1 MFASSLFSRLIG
13 QALPRAQAAQ
23 ERLPKLQALPILSS
37 DALSSVAYA
46 TEASLGVLILA
57 GSSALKQSLPITLAI
72 IALIVIV
79 VLSYRQ
85 AISAYPNG
93 GGSYVVA
100 RENLGRNVSLVAA
113 AALLIDY
120 TLTAAVSLMA
130 GTQALSSLLPSLLP
144 HELSLSLLL
153 LALVGW
159 ANLRGLREAGRIFAI
174 PTYVFVVMILLLT
187 LVGVTDL
194 SFQHGWT
201 PEPPPLEAAL
211 QPLGLFLILRA
222 FSSGCSAM
230 TGIEAIST
238 GVQVFREPAARNAR
252 VTLLVMGGLLA
263 AMLLAVTGLGFMYG
277 IAPDSQVTV
286 LAQIG
291 IRVFGSGS
299 FLFWLLQLSTLL
311 ILVLAAN
318 TAFAGFPLLAAM
330 LAEDRCLPPQMRWLG
345 DRLVYQN
352 GIGVLLAVSALII
365 WICHGDTTVAVNLY
379 ALGVFTAFT
388 LSQLGLVLH
397 WFRLRG
403 PGWQGRMALNALGAL
418 STFVVLLVIIVSKFT
433 EGAWTVVIA
442 LPLVVWGLAMIR
454 RRYREVQLSLA
465 PDPRMEPLFLEV
477 TDHSP
482 QHHAIVWIAGLNQ
495 PSFEAVRYACSIA
508 DQVTALMVI
517 VDQDDAGQ
525 ISQDWDRL
533 VGDNTGALEFKLLE
547 SPFSSLVEPF
557 CDFVVEQEQN
567 NPEQYTT
574 VVMPVAI
581 PRDRLDETLLNQ
593 RALNLFAA
601 LSAGKSRIFSI
612 VRYYIPPAG
621 ERRETVLATWTDEAI
636 EPNHG

>member
-1 MFASSLFSRLIG
+1 MFAASLFSRLIG
-13 QALPRAQAAQ
+13 RALPRAQAAH
-23 ERLPKLQALPILSS
+23 ERLPNLQALPILSS

-153 LALVGW
+153 LVLVGW
-159 ANLRGLREAGRIFAI
+159 ANLRGLREAGRVFAI
-174 PTYVFVVMILLLT
+174 PTYVFVGMILLLT
-187 LVGVTDL
+187 LVGVSDL
-194 SFQHGWT
+194 SFQNGWT

-252 VTLLVMGGLLA
+252 LTLLVMGGLLA

-299 FLFWLLQLSTLL
+299 ILFWLLQLSTLL

-397 WFRLRG
+397 WWRLRG
-403 PGWQGRMALNALGAL
+403 PGWQGRMALNALGAF

-442 LPLVVWGLAMIR
+442 LPLVVWGLALIR
-454 RRYREVQLSLA
+454 RRSREVQGLLA
-465 PDPRMEPLFLEV
+465 PDPCMEPLFLKPIA
-477 TDHSP
+477 SP
-482 QHHAIVWIAGLNQ
+482 SRHRLAGWSQ
-495 PSFEAVRYACSIA
+495 PAV
-508 DQVTALMVI
+508 L
-517 VDQDDAGQ
+517 
-525 ISQDWDRL
+525 
-533 VGDNTGALEFKLLE
+533 
-547 SPFSSLVEPF
+547 
-557 CDFVVEQEQN
+557 
-567 NPEQYTT
+567 
-574 VVMPVAI
+574 
-581 PRDRLDETLLNQ
+581 
-593 RALNLFAA
+593 
-601 LSAGKSRIFSI
+601 
-612 VRYYIPPAG
+612 
-621 ERRETVLATWTDEAI
+621 
-636 EPNHG
+636 

>member
-1 MFASSLFSRLIG
+1 MLAASLLSRLIG
-13 QALPRAQAAQ
+13 RALPRAQVAH
-23 ERLPKLQALPILSS
+23 ERLPNLQALPILSS

-144 HELSLSLLL
+144 HELALSLLL

-159 ANLRGLREAGRIFAI
+159 ANLRGLREAGRVFAI

-187 LVGVTDL
+187 LVGVSNL
-194 SFQHGWT
+194 NLHHGWT

-263 AMLLAVTGLGFMYG
+263 SMLLAVTGLGFMYG
-277 IAPDSQVTV
+277 VAPDPQVTV

-291 IRVFGSGS
+291 VRVFGSGS
-299 FLFWLLQLSTLL
+299 LLFWLLQLSTLL

-365 WICHGDTTVAVNLY
+365 WICQGDTTVAVNLY

-397 WFRLRG
+397 WWRLRG
-403 PGWQGRMALNALGAL
+403 SGWQGRMALNALGAF

-442 LPLVVWGLAMIR
+442 LPLVVWGLALIR
-454 RRYREVQLSLA
+454 KRSREVQALLA
-465 PDPRMEPLFLEV
+465 PDQGMEPLYLEPNA
-477 TDHSP
+477 SP
-482 QHHAIVWIAGLNQ
+482 CHQAIVWLGGLNQ

-508 DQVTALMVI
+508 DQVTAVMVV
-517 VDQDDAGQ
+517 VDQDEAGQ
-525 ISQDWDRL
+525 LSQEWDRL
-533 VGDNTGALEFKLLE
+533 AGSQTGALELKLLE
-547 SPFSSLVEPF
+547 SPFSSLLQPF
-557 CDFVVEQEQN
+557 CDFVVDQEQLH
-567 NPEQYTT
+567 PEQCTT
-574 VVMPVAI
+574 VVMPFVI
-581 PRDRLDETLLNQ
+581 PRDHLDQTLLNQ
-593 RALNLFAA
+593 RAFNLFRA
-601 LSAGKSRIFSI
+601 LSDGKSRVFSM
-612 VRYYIPPAG
+612 VRYYIPTAG
-621 ERRETVLATWTDEAI
+621 TPGDFVRAAWADVVV
-636 EPNHG
+636 EPDHA

>member
-1 MFASSLFSRLIG
+1 MFTASVFSRLIG
-13 QALPRAQAAQ
+13 RALPRASAAQ
-23 ERLPKLQALPILSS
+23 ERLPNLQALPILSS

-230 TGIEAIST
+230 TGIEAIAT

-277 IAPDSQVTV
+277 IAPDPQVTV

-557 CDFVVEQEQN
+557 CDFVVEQEQH

>member
-1 MFASSLFSRLIG
+1 MFIVSVFSRLIG
-13 QALPRAQAAQ
+13 RALPRASAAQ
-23 ERLPKLQALPILSS
+23 ERLPNLQALPILSS

-601 LSAGKSRIFSI
+601 LSVGKSRIFSI